1 MNLGTGVLA
10 LTPPAATSPVEQ
22 TQQID
27 LNNKLRREK
36 PNESDTKMMRINVIQ
51 RGFGPIFHGH
61 QIDSKINQSLSR
73 LDLLHE

>member
-10 LTPPAATSPVEQ
+10 LMPPAATSPVEQ

-36 PNESDTKMMRINVIQ
+36 PDESDTKKMQINVIR
-51 RGFGPIFHGH
+51 RGFRP
-61 QIDSKINQSLSR
+61 NNLSR
-73 LDLLHE
+73 RSIELAR